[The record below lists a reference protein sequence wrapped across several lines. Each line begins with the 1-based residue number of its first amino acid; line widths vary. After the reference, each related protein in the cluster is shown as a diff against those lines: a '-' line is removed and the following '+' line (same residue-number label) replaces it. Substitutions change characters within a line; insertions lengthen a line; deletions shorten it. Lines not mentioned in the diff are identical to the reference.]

1 MHKGGEPHIHKHIKK
16 HTEANNHD
24 AMQIMKPP
32 ADTQLSKPPS
42 RDQIA
47 QRLAAGKAKP
57 KEGRSS
63 QQDIQA
69 KVMHHAFDFI
79 FCITCIL

>member
-1 MHKGGEPHIHKHIKK
+1 MTPSAE
-16 HTEANNHD
+16 
-24 AMQIMKPP
+24 
-32 ADTQLSKPPS
+32 TQLSKPPS

-69 KVMHHAFDFI
+69 KVMHHVESNDCQSNRAGRTLDY
-79 FCITCIL
+79 LVLLS

>member
-1 MHKGGEPHIHKHIKK
+1 
-16 HTEANNHD
+16 
-24 AMQIMKPP
+24 MKPP
-32 ADTQLSKPPS
+32 AETHMSKPPS

-57 KEGRSS
+57 KENRSS

-69 KVMHHAFDFI
+69 KVTPSIAGVCFFGASLYSC
-79 FCITCIL
+79 FVPGLVANPCCVT